1 MTGLA
6 HYHEINLLGVYVAP
20 FAPMMLLA
28 FLLCAVLFRLFEW
41 SGLSRHV
48 WHPSLFNFAVYA
60 IVVCL
65 LVLLDGAI

>member
-1 MTGLA
+1 MTGFT
-6 HYHEINLLGVYVAP
+6 HYREINVLGVYVAP
-20 FAPMMLLA
+20 AAPLILLG
-28 FLLCAVLFRLFEW
+28 FLLCLILFRLFERV
-41 SGLSRHV
+41 GLSRHV